1 MKDQILT
8 ALKKVLPSKAFILV
22 EPYKC
27 LGEEHL
33 KIAFAASEININDVR
48 GQKPQIVSLCLRD
61 LELSVQAF
69 GGNGGQVIY
78 RQPNMEDSK
87 EKYLAMQSI
96 KIPFRQPKKEEKA
109 ILKAVEKFANN
120 WLQALKDNQDKLT
133 HQNLVNYQE
142 LLGA

>member
-1 MKDQILT
+1 MT
-8 ALKKVLPSKAFILV
+8 
-22 EPYKC
+22 
-27 LGEEHL
+27 
-33 KIAFAASEININDVR
+33 
-48 GQKPQIVSLCLRD
+48 D
-61 LELSVQAF
+61 L
-69 GGNGGQVIY
+69 
-78 RQPNMEDSK
+78 K

-109 ILKAVEKFANN
+109 ILKAVEKFAIN